1 MSNTRTHTHAH
12 IHTYTPT
19 DSRHRLTQAVKLAR
33 ETLGNSEKISGK
45 WNKDDRSKVNSLC
58 NDKTDWLQYN
68 GDATNETFQQQLS
81 DFEARFEPYLT
92 KLTPPPPTESH

>member
-1 MSNTRTHTHAH
+1 MHV
-12 IHTYTPT
+12 YTE
-19 DSRHRLTQAVKLAR
+19 SRHKLSQAVKVAK

-68 GDATNETFQQQLS
+68 QDATNDSLQQQLS
-81 DFEARFEPYLT
+81 DFKLHFEPYLT
-92 KLTPPPPTESH
+92 KLTPPTDP